1 MIAILQPYIPH
12 YREEF
17 FNRLREQLP
26 MDLYCY
32 EQQGDIS
39 KNHFKEANTGI
50 VPLKAVVKG
59 PFVLYNP
66 FALLNKK
73 YNVLVLML
81 NFGHLSTWL
90 ILLLKPFIKQKIVLW
105 GHGISVKRY
114 VKEEKK
120 PHLLL
125 RWMMAM
131 SDGVWFYTKKELEVW
146 KAFMPKLNGHALNNT
161 ISGVEAILKLDMPD
175 KEALKAK
182 YNITQPRVLIY
193 CARFNE
199 PGRRVDLL
207 VELIE
212 TLSPDGF
219 AFVIIGDGR
228 LKPDFSGYK
237 HVHDFGAL
245 YDRNVKDELFSMSDI
260 YFQPGWV
267 GLSIVEA
274 MSYGKPVFT
283 FKRSA
288 SVLQCVE
295 YSYIRHTHNG
305 MVFESMR
312 ECVDVM
318 SLITE
323 NEINQMGD
331 NARAFVQQELTMD
344 TMAGNAVTA
353 IRHISSPKA
362 ILHEDAK

>member
-17 FNRLREQLP
+17 FDMLQEQLP

-32 EQQGDIS
+32 EKQAEIGKD
-39 KNHFKEANTGI
+39 HFKVGNTKVI
-50 VPLKAVVKG
+50 SLPAIVKG
-59 PFVLYNP
+59 PFVFYNP
-66 FALLNKK
+66 FPLLNRK

-90 ILLLKPFIKQKIVLW
+90 ILLLRPFIKQKIVLW

-120 PHLLL
+120 PDFLL
-125 RWMMAM
+125 RWMIAL
-131 SDGVWFYTKKELEVW
+131 SDGVWFYTKKELDVW
-146 KAFMPKLNGHALNNT
+146 KTFMPKMNGHALNNT
-161 ISGVEAILKLDMPD
+161 ISGVEAILDLNIPD
-175 KEALKAK
+175 KQALRER
-182 YNITQPRVLIY
+182 YGITQQRVLIY

-212 TLSPDGF
+212 TLSPEAF

-228 LKPDFSGYK
+228 LKPDFSAYP
-237 HVHDFGAL
+237 HVRDFGAL
-245 YDRNVKDELFSMSDI
+245 YDRKVKDELFSMADI

-274 MSYGKPVFT
+274 MSYGKPIFT

-288 SVLQCVE
+288 SILQCVE
-295 YSYIRHTHNG
+295 YSYIKHGHNG
-305 MVFESMR
+305 MVFDSMR
-312 ECVDVM
+312 DCVDTL
-318 SLITE
+318 SLTTE
-323 NEINQMGD
+323 KEIGRMGE
-331 NARAFVQQELTMD
+331 NARAYVKQELTMD
-344 TMAGNAVTA
+344 TMADNAVTA
-353 IRHISSPKA
+353 IRHISSPKQVV
-362 ILHEDAK
+362 HEDAK